1 MPVEVRLA
9 GADGTETV
17 SVDPADADTVVRP
30 TTIDLL
36 RAIARE
42 EPSSIREA
50 ARLVDRD
57 VRQVHDDLWT
67 LGQLGLVEFDR
78 SGRSHRPIVGYDRVE
93 VDVEL

>member
-1 MPVEVRLA
+1 MSVEVRLV
-9 GADGTETV
+9 GDETTETV

-30 TTIDLL
+30 TTIELL

-42 EPSSIREA
+42 EPTSIRSA

-57 VRQVHDDLWT
+57 VRQVHANLWE

-78 SGRSHRPIVGYDRVE
+78 GGRAHRPLVEYDRIEVA
-93 VDVEL
+93 VDV